1 VHRVDVATFASRKAA
16 AIFVLSFTCLGGLLA
31 SIDAG
36 LRATWESESFLDC
49 RDVKWIGYGYAGC
62 NEVHMAVPGS
72 VSGLWTEWVR
82 DREEVVRSV
91 FCLVNGMESD
101 SRCRVSIPDLGMTMD
116 SQEGSPIESCTSI
129 HQSPT
134 EINKPM
140 LLHCLKSRSFL

>member
-1 VHRVDVATFASRKAA
+1 MGLFIFFYTEELARKSIVHRVDVATFTSRKAA

-72 VSGLWTEWVR
+72 VSGFWTEWVR

-91 FCLVNGMESD
+91 FVW
-101 SRCRVSIPDLGMTMD
+101 
-116 SQEGSPIESCTSI
+116 
-129 HQSPT
+129 
-134 EINKPM
+134 
-140 LLHCLKSRSFL
+140 